1 MTTTKGE
8 YTISD
13 LDHVRFCR
21 LPVRFACRVGDER
34 VTVTSENG
42 VEIPTSGHWV
52 GDWFSSTF
60 SILLKDG
67 VCYVHTSQ
75 DMRIRSV
82 NIHFGIN
89 NIDLC
94 MDARFKHLDGH
105 THSALVIAVV
115 QSYCLEHET
124 DYTHSPLG
132 RLIPLEHEIQTTL
145 ELYTFSYSTPNTI
158 PVWQT
163 DLQGDE

>member
-1 MTTTKGE
+1 MTTTTRE
-8 YTISD
+8 YTIRD

-21 LPVRFACRVGDER
+21 LPARFACRVGDER

-82 NIHFGIN
+82 NIHFKEDTFGVDN
-89 NIDLC
+89 RSHIDLC

-105 THSALVIAVV
+105 THSALVIPVR

-124 DYTHSPLG
+124 DYTQSPLG
-132 RLIPLEHEIQTTL
+132 RLIPLEHEIQTTR
-145 ELYTFSYSTPNTI
+145 ESYMFSYST
-158 PVWQT
+158 
-163 DLQGDE
+163 LQGDA

>member
-1 MTTTKGE
+1 MTTTKRE

-60 SILLKDG
+60 SILLKGG

-82 NIHFGIN
+82 NIHFGVN

-105 THSALVIAVV
+105 THTALVIAVE

-124 DYTHSPLG
+124 DYTQSPLE
-132 RLIPLEHEIQTTL
+132 RLIPLEHEIQTTR
-145 ELYTFSYSTPNTI
+145 ESYMFSYST
-158 PVWQT
+158 
-163 DLQGDE
+163 LQGDK